1 MYYQLPRPKH
11 EDNFE
16 ELVRRVSPLI
26 FKELAT
32 AEHYGR
38 KGQAQFGVD
47 HYFSGL
53 QMAIQAKNV
62 QSFSASEAFSE
73 VGKTVD
79 FSNPISEYHIFI
91 ACDRSTHL
99 SDEIWR
105 MSNARVAQG
114 LFPVKLVGWQDI
126 EMQINSHPML
136 KEWYLGLPGIQS
148 AVDVAVNRVMA
159 TQYEAALPENVAK
172 NLVAQ
177 YIPIELAID
186 FLLSWDFA
194 SNRVPQ
200 DWYDRFR
207 YVHDALQ
214 DVQMYS
220 RFQSAGVD
228 PQGVSSFN
236 LQYPGWAQSYPY
248 LADFG
253 VVLGVFVSAISNCAS
268 SDQFADGAY
277 MSAYGPWQA
286 PIYGA
291 YGGTIGW
298 SDNAR
303 RLAKYLFD
311 HFYTGSKDYRSY
323 GLYPVYR
330 PSPLL

>member
-1 MYYQLPRPKH
+1 MYYTLPRPKH

-16 ELVRRVSPLI
+16 ELVRRTSPLI
-26 FKELAT
+26 LGLPAT

-47 HYFSGL
+47 HYFSGS
-53 QMAIQAKNV
+53 QIAIQAKNV
-62 QSFSASEAFSE
+62 QSFSFSEAVTE

-79 FSNPISEYHIFI
+79 FPHPISEYHIFV
-91 ACDRSTHL
+91 ACDRSTDL
-99 SDEIWR
+99 SNEVWR
-105 MSNARVAQG
+105 LSNARVAQG

-136 KEWYLGLPGIQS
+136 KEWYLGSPGIQS
-148 AVDVAVNRVMA
+148 AVDAAVQRVMA

-177 YIPIELAID
+177 YIPIEQSID
-186 FLLSWDFA
+186 FLLSWDF
-194 SNRVPQ
+194 STNRVPK

-214 DVQMYS
+214 DAQMYS
-220 RFQSAGVD
+220 RFQGAGAD

-236 LQYPGWAQSYPY
+236 LQYSGWAKSYPY

-253 VVLGVFVSAISNCAS
+253 SVLGIFVSAITSCTS
-268 SDQFADGAY
+268 SEEFADGEY
-277 MSAYGPWQA
+277 MSLYAAWST
-286 PIYGA
+286 PILGA
-291 YGGTIGW
+291 NGNTRGW
-298 SDNAR
+298 RDNAR
-303 RLAKYLFD
+303 HLARYLFD
-311 HFYTGSKDYRSY
+311 HFYAGTKDYRAY

-330 PSPLL
+330 PNFLL